1 MTIHGAKGLE
11 WPVVVIPDLAR
22 RFPWTPSPI
31 LFDPD
36 LGAAVDLGGEDG
48 KGVLYHVIAE
58 GKRRAEEAEAR
69 RVFYVAPTRA
79 RDQLILT
86 STHEVNGSL
95 SGLTLLAPGLDAAG
109 LGCEVIPFRPEDAV
123 PPELPFSAL
132 QSPPA
137 CLWAGQL
144 ICIACDR

>member
-1 MTIHGAKGLE
+1 MTIHGTKGLE

-48 KGVLYHVIAE
+48 KGVLYRVIAE

-109 LGCEVIPFRPEDAV
+109 LGGGVIPFRPEDAV
-123 PPELPFSAL
+123 PPELPVLGPSE
-132 QSPPA
+132 PPG
-137 CLWAGQL
+137 LLMGPVN
-144 ICIACDR
+144 